1 MMIENSKK
9 MIWGM
14 LIAIILFGLLVLYSA
29 SFQSARVT
37 QQVFYNQLFFSAAGL
52 LAIAFLSRVDYR
64 MYYDLAYLF
73 YGINVLLLIAIFLFG
88 YYALGAKRWIEIL
101 GFNFQPSEFMKFSL
115 ILALA
120 RYFAD
125 HKHNISFYN
134 PWARPAFFSQFMTPF
149 LLTAVPMALIFKQP
163 DLGTA
168 ILVLCIFFVMAFVSG
183 VSAKYLWGFLAVC
196 FLATPAL
203 WHMMKS
209 YQKDRLMVFLNPNID
224 PLGAGY
230 TIIQSKIAVGSGQLF
245 GKGWLSGT
253 QNQLNFLPERH
264 TDFIFSVNGEEWGFL
279 GGLALLACFYV
290 LIILSLRVAQ
300 QTKETF
306 GYLAG
311 IGFVAIF
318 ALQALINIG
327 MVLGLC
333 PIVGITLP
341 LISYGRSSFLV
352 FILMF
357 GFLINLGKKNKM
369 L

>member
-1 MMIENSKK
+1 M
-9 MIWGM
+9 
-14 LIAIILFGLLVLYSA
+14 IAIIVFGLIILYSA
-29 SFQSARVT
+29 SSQSTRVNH
-37 QQVFYNQLFFSAAGL
+37 QVFYNQLLFSGLGL
-52 LAIAFLSRVDYR
+52 LAIFFLSRVDYR
-64 MYYDLAYLF
+64 KYYDLAYVF
-73 YGINVLLLIAIFLFG
+73 YGINIFLLIGIFLFG
-88 YYALGAKRWIEIL
+88 YYALGAKRWIEFF

-125 HKHNISFYN
+125 HKPRVSAHRS
-134 PWARPAFFSQFMTPF
+134 WARPAFFPEFGIPLLMT
-149 LLTAVPMALIFKQP
+149 LVPTLLIFKQP

-168 ILVLCIFFVMAFVSG
+168 LLILGIFFVVVFVAGAS
-183 VSAKYLWGFLAVC
+183 VKYLASFLGICV
-196 FLATPAL
+196 LATPVL

-230 TIIQSKIAVGSGQLF
+230 TIIQSKIAIGSGQFF
-245 GKGWLSGT
+245 GKGWLAGT

-264 TDFIFSVNGEEWGFL
+264 TDFIFSVIGEEWGFM
-279 GGLALLACFYV
+279 GGMALLACFCL
-290 LIILSLRVAQ
+290 LIFASLRVVEQA
-300 QTKETF
+300 KDTF

-311 IGFVAIF
+311 VGFVTIF
-318 ALQALINIG
+318 ALQVVINIG

-352 FILMF
+352 FVFMF
-357 GFLINLGKKNKM
+357 GFLINVGKKNK
-369 L
+369 LL

>member
-1 MMIENSKK
+1 MVYNFKK
-9 MIWGM
+9 AIW
-14 LIAIILFGLLVLYSA
+14 ITIIIIIVFGLIILYSA
-29 SFQSARVT
+29 SSQSTRVT
-37 QQVFYNQLFFSAAGL
+37 QQVFFNQLVFSALGI
-52 LAIAFLSRVDYR
+52 LAMFFLSRVDYR
-64 MYYDLAYLF
+64 RYYDFAYLF
-73 YGINVLLLIAIFLFG
+73 YGINVFLLIAIFLFG

-115 ILALA
+115 VLALA

-125 HKHNISFYN
+125 HKPSVSFYN
-134 PWARPAFFSQFMTPF
+134 PWAKPALFSEFIIPFM
-149 LLTAVPMALIFKQP
+149 LTAVPMLLIFKQP

-168 ILVLCIFFVMAFVSG
+168 LLVLGIFFVMVFAARVS
-183 VSAKYLWGFLAVC
+183 VRYLAGFFLLSVLASPV
-196 FLATPAL
+196 L

-209 YQKDRLMVFLNPNID
+209 YQRDRLMVFLNPNID

-230 TIIQSKIAVGSGQLF
+230 TIIQSKIAIGSGQFF
-245 GKGWLSGT
+245 GKGWLAGT

-264 TDFIFSVNGEEWGFL
+264 TDFIFSVIGEEWGFL
-279 GGLALLACFYV
+279 GGVALLVCFYI
-290 LIILSLRVAQ
+290 LIISSLRIVE

-311 IGFVAIF
+311 VGFVTIF
-318 ALQALINIG
+318 ALQVIINIG

-341 LISYGRSSFLV
+341 LISYGRSSFFV

-357 GFLINLGKKNKM
+357 GFLLNLTRKNKI